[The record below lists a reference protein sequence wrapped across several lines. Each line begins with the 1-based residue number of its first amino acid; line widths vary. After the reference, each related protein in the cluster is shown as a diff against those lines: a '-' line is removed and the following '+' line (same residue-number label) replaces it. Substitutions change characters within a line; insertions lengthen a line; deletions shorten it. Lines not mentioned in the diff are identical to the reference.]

1 MKRLGLIVLVVS
13 GSVMGATAQQTP
25 AESWPYWA
33 ISKDVHKARFRNV
46 ESLPVSIGTGNS
58 DWIISK
64 AVQRNKVTPA
74 QPRGTVQMTGYPT
87 WTISKGV
94 ARFNA
99 ERSKRR

>member
-1 MKRLGLIVLVVS
+1 MKKLGLIVLVIS
-13 GSVMGATAQQTP
+13 GSVIGAMAQQTP

-46 ESLPVSIGTGNS
+46 RFVPAAIKTGNT

-64 AVQRNKVTPA
+64 AVQQSKVTS
-74 QPRGTVQMTGYPT
+74 QQSGTVQMTGYPT

-99 ERSKRR
+99 ESNRRR